1 MICVHTYSSAAR
13 CPQIWKVS
21 CTCVKGGYGRTWQ
34 VTLFSHHPEWQSL
47 MCNQKL
53 VPSSPL
59 KPLSPS
65 PAPVLRWPPTQG
77 TCECQCQRQEIL
89 GGGFKSDDMTHRC
102 EMTHFDTDH
111 DTCRLVADGDI
122 DCRSVGLI
130 RQEQAHESTR
140 VLVGFNGF
148 LKLVTFW
155 YSAAVFQRWAVM
167 SAGIG
172 LEVLKQ
178 NASPPTQ
185 ELCKGCESS

>member
-59 KPLSPS
+59 KPLSLS

-111 DTCRLVADGDI
+111 DSYPHLPFGCRWWYWLSL
-122 DCRSVGLI
+122 CGLNKTGTGSWK
-130 RQEQAHESTR
+130 H
-140 VLVGFNGF
+140 
-148 LKLVTFW
+148 
-155 YSAAVFQRWAVM
+155 
-167 SAGIG
+167 
-172 LEVLKQ
+172 
-178 NASPPTQ
+178 
-185 ELCKGCESS
+185 SSSCWF